1 MCHIESFLNN
11 RNKLGGVVL
20 KVLKRLLRNNKEVGE
35 SWEKD
40 LRPGR
45 LTNEIFC
52 VGDGDQ
58 NEGTPH
64 NRGVREGAALL
75 LCQGSDL
82 QLCSLGCLID
92 ATGMDLLF
100 VNNDMVTR
108 TSMLTCLQAQSGH
121 FHPQRHRTNQPS
133 DPLV

>member
-1 MCHIESFLNN
+1 VYRHYNIIASGHHVRKIQMCRVESFLNN

-35 SWEKD
+35 SWERD

-64 NRGVREGAALL
+64 
-75 LCQGSDL
+75 
-82 QLCSLGCLID
+82 
-92 ATGMDLLF
+92 
-100 VNNDMVTR
+100 VTVGR
-108 TSMLTCLQAQSGH
+108 
-121 FHPQRHRTNQPS
+121 P
-133 DPLV
+133 